1 MEKTIYSEK
10 YKYTVIQLKK
20 ARKEA
25 GLTQREVA
33 EKLGKPQSFISKC
46 ESGQRRV
53 DINELDEFTQIYKK
67 SLNYFIKQFT
77 CHKS

>member
-1 MEKTIYSEK
+1 MKKTIYSKE
-10 YKYTVIQLKK
+10 YKYTVTQLKK

-25 GLTQREVA
+25 GLTQKEVA

-53 DINELDEFTQIYKK
+53 DINELNELAQIYRK
-67 SLNYFIKQFT
+67 SLNYFIR
-77 CHKS
+77 